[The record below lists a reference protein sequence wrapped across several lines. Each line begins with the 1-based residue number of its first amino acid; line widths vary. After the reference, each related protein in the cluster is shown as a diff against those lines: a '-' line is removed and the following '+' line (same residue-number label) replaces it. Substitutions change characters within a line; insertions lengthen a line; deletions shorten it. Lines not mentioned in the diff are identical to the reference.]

1 MSSPTSH
8 QPTPEELSDVYE
20 ATLTLLYRLLF
31 LLYAESRDLLPVR
44 EGPYGEASLKKIKE
58 EIAAKAGVALDH
70 GNALLEKAYS
80 DKDTVFYNRLCTL
93 FMAMDKGDPALNVP
107 TYNGGL
113 FNTAPDATEDRDQR
127 IARFLRDH
135 RVPDRYLARA
145 IDRLARDQDEQTL
158 GLVFIDF
165 KSLEVR
171 HLGSIY
177 EGLLEFKLKV
187 AEEDLTTQTE
197 KNQEKYI
204 PLSGVK
210 AKRGR
215 TVEVVVK
222 KGEVY
227 LSNDK
232 AERKASGAYYTPDP
246 IVEYIVGQTVGPI
259 LDEKLEALRPEFRK
273 VRRTFENELQKAT
286 AYPPQGLSPT
296 KDKEAIRR
304 FAIEKTYATHKDL
317 VERLFDIKVL
327 DPAMGSG
334 HFLVEAVDR
343 ITDKLLQFLNAFPVN
358 PVSFA
363 LERTRSSILE
373 SLSTQGVTVLRDKL
387 TDINLLKRHVLKRCI
402 YGVDLNPMAVELA
415 KVSLWLDAF
424 TLGAPLSFLDHHL
437 RCGNSLVGASIAELE
452 AATSGRLFR
461 LDYGP
466 LLAAIK
472 YVLFVSQMTD
482 ATASEVADSMRQ
494 YQEARKLL
502 SGYRIVLDLVLAD
515 HFGHPAAKGLVS
527 SGNDL
532 SFDDRQSFLLSL
544 HDDKEKKLVALVE
557 ELARRPDRR
566 FFHWDIEFPEAFIGF
581 FDPNKSKIM
590 HKERIKAG
598 TAGFDVVIGNPPY
611 DVLAEKEL
619 GTNLEEILGYLNALT
634 VYQPACK
641 GKQNL
646 YKVFICRGVQV
657 LRNGGR
663 LGLIVPM
670 SLLGD
675 DQSVGVRKML
685 LTSTSLQTIEAFPQK
700 DDPKRRVFEDAKLS
714 TCVFATAKTTDDTL
728 FRARVHPGKDI
739 EEKSPS
745 LTIRRND
752 VKLYDPE
759 NQPIVACSQEDWDLA
774 VRIMSSGRMRRLG
787 DCCVAYQ
794 GEVNETTDGKKGN
807 ISYDEKDGQLILRG
821 SNICLYVLREASQK
835 QDEPIY
841 LRMKKY
847 LKDKK
852 PDQKHGT
859 TSRTQR
865 WSTGELHR
873 KTTFGGLSPPLY
885 QTVNFVIIRSTIS
898 LRMTLNFPWNS

>member
-1 MSSPTSH
+1 MS
-8 QPTPEELSDVYE
+8 
-20 ATLTLLYRLLF
+20 
-31 LLYAESRDLLPVR
+31 
-44 EGPYGEASLKKIKE
+44 
-58 EIAAKAGVALDH
+58 
-70 GNALLEKAYS
+70 
-80 DKDTVFYNRLCTL
+80 C
-93 FMAMDKGDPALNVP
+93 
-107 TYNGGL
+107 
-113 FNTAPDATEDRDQR
+113 
-127 IARFLRDH
+127 
-135 RVPDRYLARA
+135 
-145 IDRLARDQDEQTL
+145 
-158 GLVFIDF
+158 
-165 KSLEVR
+165 
-171 HLGSIY
+171 
-177 EGLLEFKLKV
+177 
-187 AEEDLTTQTE
+187 
-197 KNQEKYI
+197 
-204 PLSGVK
+204 
-210 AKRGR
+210 
-215 TVEVVVK
+215 
-222 KGEVY
+222 
-227 LSNDK
+227 
-232 AERKASGAYYTPDP
+232 RKP
-246 IVEYIVGQTVGPI
+246 
-259 LDEKLEALRPEFRK
+259 
-273 VRRTFENELQKAT
+273 T

-437 RCGNSLVGASIAELE
+437 RCGNSLVGATLADLE

-466 LLAAIK
+466 LLDAIK
-472 YVLFVSQMTD
+472 YRPLREQD
-482 ATASEVADSMRQ
+482 GRC
-494 YQEARKLL
+494 
-502 SGYRIVLDLVLAD
+502 YRCRGSRLDQAVPGGEESYFRAIEIVLDLVLAE
-515 HFGHPAAKGLVS
+515 HFGHPAAKALVT

-532 SFDDRQSFLLSL
+532 ELRTGESLLSL
-544 HDDKEKKLVALVE
+544 HGDKEKKLVAQVE
-557 ELARRPDRR
+557 ALARRPDRR
-566 FFHWDIEFPEAFIGF
+566 FFHWEIEFPEVFIGF

-619 GTNLEEILGYLNALT
+619 ETNLEEILGYLNALP

-685 LTSTSLQTIEAFPQK
+685 LSSTSLQTIEAFPQK

-794 GEVNETTDGKKGN
+794 GEVNETTDGKKGEYFLRRKGRAVDP
-807 ISYDEKDGQLILRG
+807 SWVEHLPLCFERGFTAAGRGDLSEGQE
-821 SNICLYVLREASQK
+821 VLER
-835 QDEPIY
+835 
-841 LRMKKY
+841 
-847 LKDKK
+847 
-852 PDQKHGT
+852 
-859 TSRTQR
+859 
-865 WSTGELHR
+865 
-873 KTTFGGLSPPLY
+873 
-885 QTVNFVIIRSTIS
+885 
-898 LRMTLNFPWNS
+898 